1 MCIVEQCSNFVGL
14 MSKLVIDRTLDVLE
28 LLVEHPA
35 GMSLS
40 EICRRRGIP
49 KGAAHR
55 LITSLVQRGY
65 MEQDA
70 SSEWY
75 RLTLKTTAIGFR
87 FLAEAGL
94 TDVSQPILDG
104 LARHTRELCRLAV
117 VQGQSL
123 IWVAKAQGSSSALR
137 YDPDMGMPV
146 VLHAT
151 AAGRAWLSTLDEEE
165 AVRIVLESGFEVPS
179 RFNRNVITNKTKLR
193 AELAATR
200 QRGYGLAIEEGEA
213 GTIAF
218 AVPVSGLN
226 GAKSVGTLSVAGPI
240 MRLKKD
246 RYDDIADS
254 LKRSALELAKIWPIR
269 QFLSD

>member
-1 MCIVEQCSNFVGL
+1 
-14 MSKLVIDRTLDVLE
+14 MSKLVLDRALDVLE
-28 LLVEHPA
+28 LLVEHPG

-40 EICRRRGIP
+40 EVCRRCGMP

-55 LITSLVQRGY
+55 LMTALVQRGY

-75 RLTLKTTAIGFR
+75 RLTLKTTALGFR
-87 FLAEAGL
+87 FLAESGL
-94 TDVSQPILDG
+94 TDVGQPILDR

-117 VQGQSL
+117 AQGQSL

-151 AAGRAWLSTLDEEE
+151 ATGRAWLSTLDEEE
-165 AVRIVLESGFEVPS
+165 AVRIVLQAGFEVPS
-179 RFNRNVITNKTKLR
+179 RFNRNVITNKTMLR

-200 QRGYGLAIEEGEA
+200 KRGYGLAIEEGEA
-213 GTIAF
+213 GTVAL
-218 AVPVSGLN
+218 AVPVSTPN
-226 GAKSVGTLSVAGPI
+226 GAKSVGTLSVAGPT
-240 MRLKKD
+240 MRVTEA
-246 RYDDIADS
+246 RYQGIADS
-254 LKRSALELAKIWPIR
+254 LKSSAIEFAKVWPIR
-269 QFLSD
+269 QFLSA

>member
-1 MCIVEQCSNFVGL
+1 
-14 MSKLVIDRTLDVLE
+14 MSKLVLDRALDVLE
-28 LLVEHPA
+28 LLVEHPG

-40 EICRRRGIP
+40 EVCRRCGMP

-55 LITSLVQRGY
+55 LMTSLVQRGY

-75 RLTLKTTAIGFR
+75 RLTLKTSALGFR
-87 FLAEAGL
+87 FLAESGL
-94 TDVSQPILDG
+94 TDVGQPILDR
-104 LARHTRELCRLAV
+104 LAHQTRELCRLAV
-117 VQGQSL
+117 AQGQSL
-123 IWVAKAQGSSSALR
+123 IWVAKAQGSPSALR

-151 AAGRAWLSTLDEEE
+151 ATGRAWLSTLDEDE
-165 AVRIVLESGFEVPS
+165 AVRIVVESGFEVPS

-200 QRGYGLAIEEGEA
+200 KRGYGLAIEEGEA
-213 GTIAF
+213 GTAAL
-218 AVPVSGLN
+218 AVPVSTPD

-240 MRLKKD
+240 MRVTEA
-246 RYDDIADS
+246 RYEGVAES
-254 LKRSALELAKIWPIR
+254 LKRSALEFAKIWPIR
-269 QFLSD
+269 QFLSV